1 MDFCK
6 VDVNY
11 GTPVLDLMSISS
23 KVPLL
28 KRKTKVQFFGE
39 KHEIN
44 CKAMLDGGA
53 VCSFV
58 QSTVLAKETRIKV
71 NNFLNNDSDENPLAL
86 KAELVTIK
94 GATGEVTER
103 CAVANVKLTIGQWVG
118 YQMLIITTKLGDKE
132 IILGRDF
139 LKSNHVSIDHGT
151 DRSLIIMLLKL
162 MLSR

>member
-71 NNFLNNDSDENPLAL
+71 NNFLNNESDENQSRIHRWYRL
-86 KAELVTIK
+86 K
-94 GATGEVTER
+94 
-103 CAVANVKLTIGQWVG
+103 
-118 YQMLIITTKLGDKE
+118 KLG
-132 IILGRDF
+132 LRWWWCRGF
-139 LKSNHVSIDHGT
+139 GS
-151 DRSLIIMLLKL
+151 
-162 MLSR
+162 